1 MVIVFKQF
9 CNLHFMQITC
19 IFLIVKN
26 TTRYGIFAYTVD
38 TVYPV
43 DMIYT
48 VDMVFKVHTV
58 DTVYTIQT
66 ALRCLNE
73 YSR

>member
-1 MVIVFKQF
+1 MVIVFETILQF
-9 CNLHFMQITC
+9 ALYANYMY
-19 IFLIVKN
+19 IFNCQKYHH
-26 TTRYGIFAYTVD
+26 RWYFAYT
-38 TVYPV
+38 V

-48 VDMVFKVHTV
+48 VDMVYKVDTV